1 MEVFF
6 KNGEKEK
13 PKCHRKMKKV
23 LIICYYW
30 PPAGGPGVQRWLK
43 FVKYFRDFQIEPVLF
58 IPKNPHYPIIDES
71 LSIEVPKDLEIIRHP
86 IKEPYKY
93 ARLFSK
99 KKTNKISSGIIDE
112 KKPSVIEKLLLYA
125 RGNLFIPDARIGWV
139 EPSVNFLQHYL
150 SKNTDIETLITTGP
164 PHSLHLIGLQLKK
177 RIGIKWLADFRDPWT
192 TIHYHKSL
200 RLSKIAQKKHEKLEK
215 KVLQAADAIV
225 VTSPT
230 TQRDFQHL
238 TNKPIE
244 LITNGFDN
252 TETIP
257 KSMDSKFSLTH
268 IGSLLS
274 NRNPE
279 ILWRVLSELIHEVK
293 GFKEDLE
300 LKLVGLVA
308 QEVKQ
313 SILQCGLSE
322 NLNLIGYV
330 SHKEAISFQ
339 NSAQVLVLI
348 EMNKT
353 ETSAIIPGK
362 LFEYLRSNRPI
373 LAFGPEGSDV
383 KGILLETQAG
393 DFFSYSEK
401 DRLKNKIKDLY
412 QAYKSGV
419 IQSNTINVDHY
430 SRKTLTYKM
439 ATLLKNL

>member
-1 MEVFF
+1 
-6 KNGEKEK
+6 
-13 PKCHRKMKKV
+13 MKKV
-23 LIICYYW
+23 LIVCYYW

-43 FVKYFRDFQIEPVLF
+43 FVKYFRDFGIEPIVF
-58 IPKNPHYPIIDES
+58 VPKNPHYPITDDS
-71 LSIEVPKDLEIIRHP
+71 LLAEIPKDIEIIHHP

-93 ARLFSK
+93 AKLLSK
-99 KKTNKISSGIIDE
+99 AKTKKISSGIIDE

-139 EPSVNFLQHYL
+139 APSVTFLEQYL
-150 SKNTDIETLITTGP
+150 SKNSDIETMVTTGP
-164 PHSLHLIGLQLKK
+164 PHSLHLIGMELKSK
-177 RIGIKWLADFRDPWT
+177 LPIQWIADFRDPWT

-200 RLSKIAQKKHEKLEK
+200 KLSKIAQKKHEKLER

-230 TQRDFQHL
+230 TQRDFQQL
-238 TNKPIE
+238 TQKPVS
-244 LITNGFDN
+244 LITNGFDVA
-252 TETIP
+252 ESISKTI
-257 KSMDSKFSLTH
+257 DSKFSLVH

-279 ILWRVLSELIHEVK
+279 NLWKVLSELTHEVE

-313 SILQCGLSE
+313 SILQYDLSE
-322 NLNLIGYV
+322 NLNLKGYV
-330 SHKEAISFQ
+330 SHEEAILFQ
-339 NSAQVLVLI
+339 NTAQLLLLI

-383 KGILLETQAG
+383 KEILNETHAG
-393 DFFSYSEK
+393 DYFSYTEY
-401 DRLKNKIKDLY
+401 DFLKAKISDLY
-412 QAYKSGV
+412 THFKLGV
-419 IQSNTINVDHY
+419 VVSKTQNIDCY
-430 SRKTLTYKM
+430 SRRSLTQNM
-439 ATLLKNL
+439 ADLLKSV